1 MVWGKA
7 EKGKKTMKNKTRNR
21 LPFKA
26 NDPAVFE
33 TLASVILGRRIN
45 TTTPHNNAM
54 PKEIKDLLRKIK

>member
-1 MVWGKA
+1 M
-7 EKGKKTMKNKTRNR
+7 KTRNR

-26 NDPAVFE
+26 TDPAVFE

-45 TTTPHNNAM
+45 TTTPQNNAM